1 MNKTPYKHIA
11 SPRPALAANFFAGR
25 RKEFLKRLPMGSV
38 AVIVTNPEQTRSND
52 TEYPYRASSDMLYLS
67 NFPEPEG
74 VLVFVKA
81 KGKSRFI
88 MFVRPKD
95 RTREIWTGV
104 RFGPEGAVGQFGADE
119 AHTID
124 QFDSVMR
131 PLLAE
136 ADQVYYRFDRNKEF
150 DEQFRAL
157 WGKSQKPLVSPEEII
172 HEMRLFKSPAEV
184 AIMRHAGA
192 ISASAHIE
200 AMRLTRPGMMEY
212 QVQASIEAIFKW
224 NGASFPAYTSIVGGG
239 SNATCLHYIENK
251 VALNDG
257 DLLLID
263 AACEFEGFAS
273 DITRTFPVNGKFSP
287 AQRELYEIVLAAEK
301 AGIALARPGVC
312 LADVHEVACNTLR
325 AGLVKLGLLPK
336 SHLTAAGE
344 KKVVDAWKAKAEKAK
359 AAGKASNDSEGA
371 DKGPIT
377 LFDFFMHGTSHWI
390 GLDVHDV
397 GTYGTRSQMGKKR
410 PLQVGM
416 AFTVEPGIY
425 VMADETRVP
434 AKYRGIGIRIEDD
447 VVITAKGNE
456 VLTAGVTKEVD
467 EIEAIMAAGRAHNE
481 AVESFFAQMNG
492 AGAGAALVAPKAKP
506 AAIKAKSK
514 KPAKAK

>member
-1 MNKTPYKHIA
+1 MNKTPYKLAA
-11 SPRPALAANFFAGR
+11 SPRPALAPDFFAGR
-25 RKEFLKRLPMGSV
+25 RKEFLKRMPVGSV
-38 AVIVTNPEQTRSND
+38 AVIVTNPERTRSND
-52 TEYPYRASSDMLYLS
+52 TEYAYRPSSDMLYLS
-67 NFPEPEG
+67 NFPEPEA

-104 RFGPEGAVGQFGADE
+104 RFGPEGAVNQFGADE

-124 QFDSVMR
+124 EFDNVMR

-136 ADQVYYRFDRNKEF
+136 AEQVYYRFDRNEHF
-150 DEQFRAL
+150 DQQFRAL
-157 WGKSQKPLVSPEEII
+157 WGKSQKPLVNPEEII
-172 HEMRLFKSPAEV
+172 HEMRLFKSPAEI

-192 ISASAHIE
+192 ISAAAHIE

-212 QVQASIEAIFKW
+212 QVQASLEAIFKW
-224 NGASFPAYTSIVGGG
+224 NGASYPAYTSIVGGG

-251 VALNDG
+251 AELNDG

-263 AACEFEGFAS
+263 AACEFDGFAS

-287 AQRELYEIVLAAEK
+287 AQRDLYEIVLAAEK
-301 AGIALARPGVC
+301 AGIAMARPGVC
-312 LADVHEVACNTLR
+312 LADVHEAASNELR
-325 AGLVKLGLLPK
+325 AGLVRLGILPK
-336 SHLTAAGE
+336 THLTAAGE
-344 KKVVDAWKAKAEKAK
+344 KKVVEAWTKKNEKAK
-359 AAGKASNDSEGA
+359 AAGKSVGKEPNKKASKKANA
-371 DKGPIT
+371 DKPLT

-397 GTYGTRSQMGKKR
+397 GTYGTRSQVGKKR

-447 VVITAKGNE
+447 VLVTDDGCE
-456 VLTAGVTKEVD
+456 VLTAGVPKTVAD
-467 EIEAIMAAGRAHNE
+467 IEQLMAESRAR
-481 AVESFFAQMNG
+481 
-492 AGAGAALVAPKAKP
+492 
-506 AAIKAKSK
+506 
-514 KPAKAK
+514 

>member
-1 MNKTPYKHIA
+1 MNKTPYKLTA
-11 SPRPALAANFFAGR
+11 SSRPALAPDFFAGR
-25 RKEFLKRLPMGSV
+25 RKEFLKRLPVGSV
-38 AVIVTNPEQTRSND
+38 AIIVTNPERTRSND
-52 TEYPYRASSDMLYLS
+52 TEYAYRPSSDMLYLS
-67 NFPEPEG
+67 NFPEPEA

-81 KGKSRFI
+81 KGKSRVI

-104 RFGPEGAVGQFGADE
+104 RFGPEGAVSQFGADE

-124 QFDSVMR
+124 EFDSVMR

-136 ADQVYYRFDRNKEF
+136 AEQVYYRFDRNEHF
-150 DEQFRAL
+150 DQQFRAL
-157 WGKSQKPLVSPEEII
+157 WGKTQKPLTSPEEII
-172 HEMRLFKSPAEV
+172 HEMRLFKSSAEI

-192 ISASAHIE
+192 ISASAHVE

-212 QVQASIEAIFKW
+212 QVQSSLEAIFKW
-224 NGASFPAYTSIVGGG
+224 NGASYPAYTSIVGGG

-251 VALNDG
+251 AMLNDG

-263 AACEFEGFAS
+263 AACEFDGFAS

-301 AGIALARPGVC
+301 AGIAMARPGVC
-312 LADVHEVACNTLR
+312 LADVHEKACNTLR

-336 SHLTAAGE
+336 THLTAAGE
-344 KKVVDAWKAKAEKAK
+344 KKVVDAWKKKAEAAK
-359 AAGKASNDSEGA
+359 TASKPSSKKASA

-397 GTYGTRSQMGKKR
+397 GTYGTRSLVGKKR

-456 VLTAGVTKEVD
+456 VLTAGVAKEVD
-467 EIEAIMAAGRAHNE
+467 EIEAIMASGRAHNE
-481 AVESFFAQMNG
+481 AVEKHFAEPPVVFARG
-492 AGAGAALVAPKAKP
+492 RKP
-506 AAIKAKSK
+506 AIRAKNNRSK
-514 KPAKAK
+514 LK

>member
-1 MNKTPYKHIA
+1 MNNTHYKLTP

-52 TEYPYRASSDMLYLS
+52 TEYPYRASSDTLYLS
-67 NFPEPEG
+67 NFPEPDG

-119 AHTID
+119 AHTIEE
-124 QFDSVMR
+124 FDTIMR

-136 ADQVYYRFDRNKEF
+136 ADQVYYRFDRNKDF
-150 DEQFRAL
+150 DAQFRAL

-192 ISASAHIE
+192 ISAGAHIE

-251 VALNDG
+251 AVLNDG

-263 AACEFEGFAS
+263 AACEFDGFAS

-287 AQRELYEIVLAAEK
+287 AQRALYEIVLEAEK
-301 AGIALARPGVC
+301 AGIAMARPGVC
-312 LADVHEVACNTLR
+312 LADVHETACNTLR

-336 SHLTAAGE
+336 THLTAAGE
-344 KKVVDAWKAKAEKAK
+344 KKVVDAWKAKAAKAK
-359 AAGKASNDSEGA
+359 DTSSKKAGA

-456 VLTAGVTKEVD
+456 VLTAGVAKEVD

-481 AVESFFAQMNG
+481 AVDSFFTQLTV
-492 AGAGAALVAPKAKP
+492 AASAKTKP
-506 AAIKAKSK
+506 AVMTAKSKGK

>member
-1 MNKTPYKHIA
+1 MNKTPYRLTA
-11 SPRPALAANFFAGR
+11 SPRPALAPDFFAGR

-38 AVIVTNPEQTRSND
+38 AVIVTNPERTRSND
-52 TEYPYRASSDMLYLS
+52 TEYAYRPSSDMLYLS
-67 NFPEPEG
+67 NFPEPEA

-104 RFGPEGAVGQFGADE
+104 RFGPEGAVNQFGADE

-124 QFDSVMR
+124 EFDSVMR

-136 ADQVYYRFDRNKEF
+136 ADQVYYRFDRNEHF
-150 DEQFRAL
+150 DQQFRAL

-172 HEMRLFKSPAEV
+172 HEMRLFKSPAEI

-192 ISASAHIE
+192 ISAAAHIE
-200 AMRLTRPGMMEY
+200 AMRHTRPGMMEY
-212 QVQASIEAIFKW
+212 QVQASLEAVFKW
-224 NGASFPAYTSIVGGG
+224 NGASYPAYTSIVGGG

-251 VALNDG
+251 AALNDG

-263 AACEFEGFAS
+263 AACEFDGFAS

-301 AGIALARPGVC
+301 AGIAMARPGVC
-312 LADVHEVACNTLR
+312 LADVHEAASNELR
-325 AGLVKLGLLPK
+325 AGLVRLGILPK
-336 SHLTAAGE
+336 THLTAAGE
-344 KKVVDAWKAKAEKAK
+344 KKVVEAWTKKNEKAK
-359 AAGKASNDSEGA
+359 AAGKSASKEPNKKASKKANA
-371 DKGPIT
+371 DKPLT

-397 GTYGTRSQMGKKR
+397 GTYGTRSQVGKKR

-456 VLTAGVTKEVD
+456 VLTAGVAKEVD

-481 AVESFFAQMNG
+481 AVEQHFAQLS
-492 AGAGAALVAPKAKP
+492 AAATAKP
-506 AAIKAKSK
+506 ATKTSKRKAK
-514 KPAKAK
+514 

>member
-1 MNKTPYKHIA
+1 MNKPLYKLTA
-11 SPRPALAANFFAGR
+11 SPRPALAPDFFAGR

-38 AVIVTNPEQTRSND
+38 AVIVTNPERTRSND
-52 TEYPYRASSDMLYLS
+52 TEYAYRPSSDMLYLS
-67 NFPEPEG
+67 NFPEPEA

-81 KGKSRFI
+81 KSKSRVI

-104 RFGPEGAVGQFGADE
+104 RFGPEGAVNQFGADE

-124 QFDSVMR
+124 EFDSVMR

-136 ADQVYYRFDRNKEF
+136 AEQVYYRFDRNEHF
-150 DEQFRAL
+150 DQQFRAL
-157 WGKSQKPLVSPEEII
+157 WGKTQKPLANPEEII
-172 HEMRLFKSPAEV
+172 HEMRLFKSPAEI

-192 ISASAHIE
+192 ISASAHVE

-212 QVQASIEAIFKW
+212 QVQSSLEAIFKW
-224 NGASFPAYTSIVGGG
+224 NGASYPAYTSIVGGG

-251 VALNDG
+251 AVLNDG

-263 AACEFEGFAS
+263 AACEFDGFAS

-301 AGIALARPGVC
+301 AGIAMARPGVC
-312 LADVHEVACNTLR
+312 LADVHEKACNTLR

-336 SHLTAAGE
+336 THLTAAGE
-344 KKVVDAWKAKAEKAK
+344 KKVVDAWKKKAE
-359 AAGKASNDSEGA
+359 AASKSSNKIASKSSKKVSA

-397 GTYGTRSQMGKKR
+397 GTYGTRSLVGKKR

-456 VLTAGVTKEVD
+456 VLTAGVAKEVD

-481 AVESFFAQMNG
+481 AVDKHFSQLSAELQTPVLARG
-492 AGAGAALVAPKAKP
+492 RKP
-506 AAIKAKSK
+506 ATRAKR
-514 KPAKAK
+514 AKAK

>member
-1 MNKTPYKHIA
+1 MNKTPYTLTA
-11 SPRPALAANFFAGR
+11 SPRPALAADFFSGR

-38 AVIVTNPEQTRSND
+38 AVIVTNPERPRSND
-52 TEYPYRASSDMLYLS
+52 TEYAYRPSSDVLYLS
-67 NFPEPEG
+67 NFPEPEA

-104 RFGPEGAVGQFGADE
+104 RFGPEGAINQFGADE

-124 QFDSVMR
+124 EFDSVMR

-136 ADQVYYRFDRNKEF
+136 AEQVFYRFDRNEHF
-150 DEQFRAL
+150 DHQFRAL
-157 WGKSQKPLVSPEEII
+157 WGKSQKPLTSPEEII
-172 HEMRLFKSPAEV
+172 HEMRLFKSAAEV

-192 ISASAHIE
+192 ISASAHVE

-212 QVQASIEAIFKW
+212 QVQASLEAIFRW
-224 NGASFPAYTSIVGGG
+224 NGASYPAYTSIVGGG

-251 VALNDG
+251 AELKDG

-263 AACEFEGFAS
+263 AACEFDGFAS

-301 AGIALARPGVC
+301 AGIAMARPGVC
-312 LADVHEVACNTLR
+312 LADVHETAGNVLR
-325 AGLVKLGLLPK
+325 AGLVKLGILPK
-336 SHLTAAGE
+336 THLTAAGE
-344 KKVVDAWKAKAEKAK
+344 KKVVDAWKKKAEAAK
-359 AAGKASNDSEGA
+359 TGKASKKAA
-371 DKGPIT
+371 DKGPLT

-456 VLTAGVTKEVD
+456 VLTAGVAKEVD

-481 AVESFFAQMNG
+481 AVDSHFAQLN
-492 AGAGAALVAPKAKP
+492 AQAKP
-506 AAIKAKSK
+506 AVRK
-514 KPAKAK
+514 KPVAMRAKRKSVTAK